1 MKEIPHT
8 SFRRAGRWM
17 AVCLALSFALAP
29 GFTRAQTGKAPQ
41 PAEPAPRIQF
51 ESLEVDLGSIAEGV
65 NPPFKFA
72 FRNEGNAD
80 LVIKQVQK
88 TCGCT
93 HAESTKSTLKPG
105 ESAEITGEFN
115 TIGRLGKQSKTITV
129 LSNDPKEPSV
139 TLRFVADVKQWIRV
153 EPQFLTFGDVGIGET
168 VTRPITINNQTG
180 SPLRIKGIKSES
192 PLVTARV
199 ISPVSETA
207 KGGAAES
214 LPVADEKTPIQIEA
228 TLAAGS
234 ELVNLHGKLL
244 IETDSPVRP
253 VVEIAFYGRVVG
265 DLLVVPQSVAFGR
278 LDPGI
283 LPSSRFLT
291 IRSRSKTPFEI
302 KSVETG
308 GLNITVDSQIM
319 PENQGYR
326 IQLTLNELPATQAQD
341 IRAVVKIETTHPTQK
356 SVEVPVTGIILTS
369 PR

>member
-1 MKEIPHT
+1 LRLEGESPVAIWPQKTLPHFSRFPERGFAMKEIPHT

-207 KGGAAES
+207 RRAARRKAC
-214 LPVADEKTPIQIEA
+214 PWRMRK
-228 TLAAGS
+228 
-234 ELVNLHGKLL
+234 
-244 IETDSPVRP
+244 RP
-253 VVEIAFYGRVVG
+253 
-265 DLLVVPQSVAFGR
+265 S
-278 LDPGI
+278 
-283 LPSSRFLT
+283 
-291 IRSRSKTPFEI
+291 RSRRRS
-302 KSVETG
+302 
-308 GLNITVDSQIM
+308 
-319 PENQGYR
+319 R
-326 IQLTLNELPATQAQD
+326 PARNWSTCTAN
-341 IRAVVKIETTHPTQK
+341 
-356 SVEVPVTGIILTS
+356 S
-369 PR
+369 